1 MKTGLLIACLSSAV
15 LFLVGCGEYRE
26 YREASPD
33 QPQSETEIPERY
45 QKEYQTLTDAIASLH
60 VGAVPQNIGPDHA
73 SLHTRLAIIYYE
85 IGEWRKAHEN
95 LERGINM
102 YSGDP
107 KAHDYLG
114 RVLSKMERYEMAI
127 SEFEIALGLDPTF
140 NEVHRELAD
149 TYERMGL
156 TEKAEEELKKINHA
170 SSPRDRAD

>member
-1 MKTGLLIACLSSAV
+1 MKTCFLIASLSSAV
-15 LFLVGCGEYRE
+15 LLLVGCGEYRE
-26 YREASPD
+26 YREDAPEAT
-33 QPQSETEIPERY
+33 QTEFKIPERY
-45 QKEYQTLTDAIASLH
+45 QEEYQTLTDAIASLH
-60 VGAVPQNIGPDHA
+60 VGVVPQKIGPDHA

-107 KAHDYLG
+107 KAHVYLG
-114 RVLSKMERYEMAI
+114 RVLSKMERYENAL

-156 TEKAEEELKKINHA
+156 TEKAEGELKKFNRA
-170 SSPRDRAD
+170 SSLKDRAD